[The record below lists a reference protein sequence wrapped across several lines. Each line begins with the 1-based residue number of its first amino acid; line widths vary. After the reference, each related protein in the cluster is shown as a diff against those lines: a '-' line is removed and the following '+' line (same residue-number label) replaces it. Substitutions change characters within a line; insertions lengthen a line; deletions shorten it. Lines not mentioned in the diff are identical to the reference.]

1 MNLDTTNHLENVRKA
16 AANLDGVLRTTDM
29 IYSEFFSKETGN
41 HIYIKP
47 ENLQRTGSFK
57 IRGAFNKVANLT
69 EEERAK
75 GIIASS
81 AGNHAQGVALAASKI
96 GIQATIVMPQ
106 VTPLIKIDSTKSY
119 GANVVLHGNVY
130 DEAYAKAVELA
141 EANGY
146 TFVHP
151 YNDYDVMCGQGTIAL
166 EILDELE
173 DIDQILVPVGGGGL
187 ISGIAMA
194 AKAIKPTI
202 QVIGVEPVGAASM
215 TAALDAGHVVTLDK
229 VQTGAEGVAVKT
241 VGDLALEVC
250 SKYVDGI
257 IQVTEEEIMEALLL
271 LLERHK
277 IICEAAGALPLA
289 AIKKLNTR
297 NKNIA
302 CVVSG
307 GNIDM
312 VTISSTINSGLVT
325 RGRVLCFT
333 VDLPDTP
340 GQLLSIAQILSDHRA
355 NVIKLEHNQFKA
367 IDRVQNVQLEV
378 TAETNG
384 HEHIKA
390 VIDALEAGGFKVNRI
405 Y

>member
-16 AANLDGVLRTTDM
+16 AANLDGILRTTDM

-81 AGNHAQGVALAASKI
+81 AGNHAQGVALAASKM

>member
-16 AANLDGVLRTTDM
+16 AANLNGVLRTTDM

-41 HIYIKP
+41 RIYIKP

-81 AGNHAQGVALAASKI
+81 AGNHAQGVALAASKM
-96 GIQATIVMPQ
+96 GIKATIVMPQ

-119 GANVVLHGNVY
+119 GADVVLHGNVY

-166 EILDELE
+166 EILEELE

-215 TAALDAGHVVTLDK
+215 TAALDAGLYMEQTVAEELVKELKKRKLHISTAESCTGGMIASTIVSVSGASQVLEECYVTYSNRVKKKLLHVQEETLK
-229 VQTGAEGVAVKT
+229 QYTEVSAQTASEMAEGIVQATGAEVGISVTGYAGPDGGEDGTCAGTVYIGTCLNGKAKTKKFVFAGDRMAVREQATK
-241 VGDLALEVC
+241 
-250 SKYVDGI
+250 
-257 IQVTEEEIMEALLL
+257 EALLFAW
-271 LLERHK
+271 ER
-277 IICEAAGALPLA
+277 ITSNE
-289 AIKKLNTR
+289 
-297 NKNIA
+297 
-302 CVVSG
+302 
-307 GNIDM
+307 
-312 VTISSTINSGLVT
+312 
-325 RGRVLCFT
+325 
-333 VDLPDTP
+333 
-340 GQLLSIAQILSDHRA
+340 
-355 NVIKLEHNQFKA
+355 
-367 IDRVQNVQLEV
+367 
-378 TAETNG
+378 
-384 HEHIKA
+384 
-390 VIDALEAGGFKVNRI
+390 
-405 Y
+405 